1 MKLLELTE
9 PYFQYVCRLNR
20 SARKGA
26 PPDEAV
32 VRTEIRGL
40 LSEIRGRV
48 LRHGPLATEYDRIEP
63 ALLFFADEVIRG
75 SALPFASTWE
85 PMAASLPDPDASRV
99 FYVLLEEALRDK
111 GPFGIER
118 LAVLYTCLGLGFT
131 GGRSPDQLRRVMVEV
146 SSRLRPIMDA
156 DPSAPVCPEAYEN
169 VDGTDLIEP
178 AGRPLVAIVLVLLG
192 LIAALLVMN
201 GYLYASGS
209 QELRES
215 LAAIAA
221 ARSDAGR

>member
-9 PYFQYVCRLNR
+9 PYFQFVCRLNR

-32 VRTEIRGL
+32 VRSEIRAL
-40 LSEIRGRV
+40 LSEIRGQV

-63 ALLFFADEVIRG
+63 ALVFFADEVIRG
-75 SALPFASTWE
+75 SALPFASSWE
-85 PMAASLPDPDASRV
+85 PIAASLPDPDPSRV
-99 FYVLLEEALRDK
+99 FKVLLEEALRDK
-111 GPFGIER
+111 GPYGLER

-131 GGRSPDQLRRVMVEV
+131 GGRSPDELRRVMVEV
-146 SSRLRPIMDA
+146 SSRLRSVMDA
-156 DPSAPVCPEAYEN
+156 DPSSPVCPEAYEN

-178 AGRPLVAIVLVLLG
+178 AGRPLMAIVLVLVG
-192 LIAALLVMN
+192 LIATLLVVN
-201 GYLYASGS
+201 GYLYVSGS

-215 LAAIAA
+215 LTALASERTAP
-221 ARSDAGR
+221 GR

>member
-32 VRTEIRGL
+32 VRAEIRGL
-40 LSEIRGRV
+40 LSEIRGQV
-48 LRHGPLATEYDRIEP
+48 LRHGPLATEYDRVEP
-63 ALLFFADEVIRG
+63 AMLYFADEVIKG
-75 SALPFASTWE
+75 SGLPFASSWE

-111 GPFGIER
+111 GPYGLER

-131 GGRSPDQLRRVMVEV
+131 GGRSPDELRRIMIDV
-146 SSRLRPIMDA
+146 SARLRSAMDA
-156 DPSAPVCPEAYEN
+156 DPSSPVCPEAYEH

-178 AGRPLVAIVLVLLG
+178 AGRPLLAIVLVLAG
-192 LIAALLVMN
+192 LIATLLVVN

-209 QELRES
+209 HDLRES
-215 LAAIAA
+215 LAAISSE
-221 ARSDAGR
+221 RNESGR